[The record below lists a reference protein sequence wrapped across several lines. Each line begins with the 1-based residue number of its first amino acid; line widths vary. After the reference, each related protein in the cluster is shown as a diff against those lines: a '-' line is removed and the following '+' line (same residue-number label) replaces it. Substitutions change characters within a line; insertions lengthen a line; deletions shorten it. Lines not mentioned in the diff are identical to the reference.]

1 MQCSGHPG
9 NLELIVPTYNALVMD
24 VLVKILK
31 MNCFN
36 CHRLR
41 IKKDIVE
48 KFQDMIVL
56 MKNGMV
62 TEAYEYWKIDP
73 EI

>member
-1 MQCSGHPG
+1 
-9 NLELIVPTYNALVMD
+9 MD